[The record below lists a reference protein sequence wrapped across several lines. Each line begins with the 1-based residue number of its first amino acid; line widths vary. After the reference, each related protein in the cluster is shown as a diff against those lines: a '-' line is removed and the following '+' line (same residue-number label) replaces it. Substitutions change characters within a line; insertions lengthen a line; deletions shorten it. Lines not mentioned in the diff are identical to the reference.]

1 MRLERFHPMHATMIA
16 LLVLWAQRG
25 PLHCRARHRGLVVA
39 TGGNYR
45 QAKSQTH
52 KTRGQLVPAIDV
64 RDSGVGL
71 QAEQAQ
77 GCARAK
83 PVTPILHSSVPARH
97 IRNQMLI
104 HPLALKSAA

>member
-1 MRLERFHPMHATMIA
+1 MHATMIA
-16 LLVLWAQRG
+16 LLALWAQRG
-25 PLHCRARHRGLVVA
+25 PLPLSSAAPRACRC
-39 TGGNYR
+39 NNR

-52 KTRGQLVPAIDV
+52 KTRRQLVPAIDV

-83 PVTPILHSSVPARH
+83 PVTPILHRSVPARH